1 MSVDE
6 SRERD
11 SWLSWADKAII
22 IERGHLVKKKDLLE
36 YSLQIA
42 MLNQLKNKKMINDKE
57 YDMILK
63 RLKSDYG
70 VVSNICC

>member
-1 MSVDE
+1 
-6 SRERD
+6 
-11 SWLSWADKAII
+11 
-22 IERGHLVKKKDLLE
+22 VKKKDLLE

>member
-1 MSVDE
+1 MSADE
-6 SRERD
+6 SREKG

>member
-1 MSVDE
+1 M
-6 SRERD
+6 RAGKKFRGCHGQIKFCGMER
-11 SWLSWADKAII
+11 
-22 IERGHLVKKKDLLE
+22 RHLVKKKDLLE

-42 MLNQLKNKKMINDKE
+42 MLNQLKNKKMISDKE
-57 YDMILK
+57 YNMILK

>member
-1 MSVDE
+1 M
-6 SRERD
+6 
-11 SWLSWADKAII
+11 
-22 IERGHLVKKKDLLE
+22 KKKDLLE

>member
-1 MSVDE
+1 M
-6 SRERD
+6 
-11 SWLSWADKAII
+11 
-22 IERGHLVKKKDLLE
+22 KKKDLLK
-36 YSLQIA
+36 YSIQIA

-57 YDMILK
+57 YNAILK